1 MTELFGQ
8 ILDATVPEE
17 AVIGCLQRWMP
28 TYLGAIERA
37 KGLPAGTLEDVAAW
51 TPPREAFDR
60 WPEEQLPCIVTV
72 SAGTVGDPVQEGD
85 GTWSATWGMASLVVI
100 RAAEENDSN
109 TLSKLYAAAMRAAL
123 AQHPGVVPV
132 DDDGPAMSLVW
143 RGENYDDLPVSD
155 DRTMLAA
162 RVFYEVSVDGVVNSR
177 RGPVHPPQ
185 DPREPVD
192 DYPAVTSSELTLDHL
207 P

>member
-1 MTELFGQ
+1 MSEIFGQ
-8 ILDATVPEE
+8 IVDATVPEQ

-28 TYLGAIERA
+28 TYLGAVERA
-37 KGLPAGTLEDVAAW
+37 KGMEPGTLEDVRAW
-51 TPPREAFDR
+51 TPPRGAFDH
-60 WPEEQLPCIVTV
+60 WPEEQLPCVVTV

-85 GTWSATWGMASLVVI
+85 GTWSATWAMASLVVI

-109 TLSKLYAAAMRAAL
+109 TLSKLYAAAMRGAL
-123 AQHPGVVPV
+123 TQHPGVVPV
-132 DDDGPAMSLVW
+132 DDDALAMSLLW

-162 RVFYEVSVDGVVNSR
+162 RVFYEVTVDGVVNSR
-177 RGPVHPPQ
+177 RGPVEPPE
-185 DPREPVD
+185 DPRAPQG
-192 DYPAVTSSELTLDHL
+192 DYLAVTSSELTLDHL